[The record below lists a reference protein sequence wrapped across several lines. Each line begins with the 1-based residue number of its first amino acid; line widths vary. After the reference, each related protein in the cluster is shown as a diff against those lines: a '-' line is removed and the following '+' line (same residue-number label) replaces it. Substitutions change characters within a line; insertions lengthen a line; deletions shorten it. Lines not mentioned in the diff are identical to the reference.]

1 MTFTKIPRSSTEPQP
16 GSWSPPRR
24 PRFDSNNTT
33 DRLREALPSFSRNT
47 ITKGRRSIFKE
58 TGLSDHEPAAHIGA
72 KEFGQ
77 ITGLYSDPSPSPV
90 DGRPSDRAETL
101 KSKTRWISRLTALRP
116 RVKTAAS
123 APSPPP
129 AMSSLARVSMLA
141 LFIAVVLPAISYRNG
156 HNKVEMSGADAGVIR
171 NGPSVVL
178 NSRADSPVD
187 VCLRWA
193 HQCEGLHLSV
203 A

>member
-24 PRFDSNNTT
+24 PRFDSNNTA
-33 DRLREALPSFSRNT
+33 DRLREGLPSFSKTT
-47 ITKGRRSIFKE
+47 ITKGRRSVFRE
-58 TGLSDHEPAAHIGA
+58 TGLTEHESAAHIGA

-77 ITGLYSDPSPSPV
+77 ITGLNSDPSSSPV
-90 DGRPSDRAETL
+90 DGRPSDRETL
-101 KSKTRWISRLTALRP
+101 QSKTRWISRLTALRP
-116 RVKTAAS
+116 RVKPPAS
-123 APSPPP
+123 ASPPPP
-129 AMSSLARVSMLA
+129 AMSSLARVSVLA

-156 HNKVEMSGADAGVIR
+156 HTTVEMSGADAGVIR

-178 NSRADSPVD
+178 SSRADSPVD

-193 HQCEGLHLSV
+193 HQCERPPLRV